1 MRANP
6 LEALS
11 LIGEPCA
18 NLSWNKK
25 NEKKKMRIAII
36 EDNPNV
42 ANGIAYRLQDRG
54 HATDI
59 LHDGDD
65 ADLFLRDDG
74 NDLVIIDINLP
85 GRDGLSVLAAMRARG
100 DDRPVLLLTARDRT
114 VDRVAG
120 LDAGADDY
128 LVKPFEMDELEAR
141 LRAMSRRAPI
151 PISREMK
158 FGRLAFDPD
167 SRRAEADGMPLD
179 LRRRELAL
187 LEAFLR
193 SPGRV
198 VFRHSLLDSI
208 YGAGADVEDNAIEVI
223 VSRLRKKL
231 APIGLEIKARR
242 GLGYELIDQDARQ

>member
-1 MRANP
+1 
-6 LEALS
+6 
-11 LIGEPCA
+11 
-18 NLSWNKK
+18 
-25 NEKKKMRIAII
+25 MRIAII

-59 LHDGDD
+59 LHDGDE

-74 NDLVIIDINLP
+74 NDMVIIDINLP

-151 PISREMK
+151 PISRELR
-158 FGRLAFDPD
+158 FGRLALDPD
-167 SRRAEADGMPLD
+167 GRKAEADGSPLD

-193 SPGRV
+193 APGRV
-198 VFRHSLLDSI
+198 KTRQSLLDSV

-231 APIGLEIKARR
+231 APAGLDIKARR
-242 GLGYELIDQDARQ
+242 GLGYELIDGDLRQ